1 MSPQGR
7 APPPG
12 VRGGGA
18 TDPLPPTA
26 TRSRRRV
33 PWGGCSSRSGTT
45 GKNASWWPS
54 SMPAGEATWWGG
66 LRGGCLRAWTPP
78 LPLSCVSIPP
88 RKLRAVSKEL
98 PDPYVSLVLL
108 PDRSRSTKRKTS
120 VQKKTLNPDFNER
133 WVGEMAG
140 GGHDDDCLPG
150 WCCPVWPSTAQSLQV
165 RVGCVPRGSLAA

>member
-1 MSPQGR
+1 
-7 APPPG
+7 
-12 VRGGGA
+12 
-18 TDPLPPTA
+18 
-26 TRSRRRV
+26 
-33 PWGGCSSRSGTT
+33 
-45 GKNASWWPS
+45 
-54 SMPAGEATWWGG
+54 MPAGEATWWGG